1 MVVDTTIDILEAL
14 IKSIEDDASVR
25 EVRRG
30 LYWTAVVSRLCGLA
44 STMMRDACQDEEADG
59 TMVTPFTERSALQ
72 LAQLALSCDI
82 GAAPVGL
89 AALNSLIEVDMSRCV
104 EINGGDLLLQ
114 EGQGRKVAVV
124 GHFPFTDDLH
134 KVTKNLWV
142 IEKWP
147 RAGDYPKG
155 DAEEYLPQ
163 SDIIAISS
171 TTLINHTLSGLLK
184 LCPQKSLKI
193 LLGPTTPMAE
203 VLFDYGIDVVS
214 GSTVTDEERALKYI
228 SEGAN
233 FRQLKRTGSI
243 RLITMM
249 KNRTSKVGGG

>member
-1 MVVDTTIDILEAL
+1 MIVDTTIDILEAL
-14 IKSIEDDASVR
+14 IESIEVDAPVQ

-30 LYWTAVVSRLCGLA
+30 LYWTMVVSRLCGLA
-44 STMMRDACQDEEADG
+44 STMMREACQDEDADG
-59 TMVTPFTERSALQ
+59 AMVTPFTEQSALQ
-72 LAQLALSCDI
+72 LAQLALSGNI
-82 GAAPVGL
+82 GKASVGL

-104 EINGGDLLLQ
+104 EINGGDLLLR
-114 EGQGRKVAVV
+114 EGEGRNVAVV

-142 IEKWP
+142 MEKWP
-147 RAGDYPKG
+147 RAGDYPEG
-155 DAEEYLPQ
+155 DAERYLPQ

-193 LLGPTTPMAE
+193 LLGSTTPITE
-203 VLFDYGIDVVS
+203 LLFDYGIDVVS
-214 GSTVTDEERALKYI
+214 GSMVTDEERALKYI

-249 KNRTSKVGGG
+249 KNRTPTIGGG